1 MRLARRKKH
10 RAVEVPTHALNDI
23 MFFLLLFF
31 LIISTMA
38 SKLNSVKI
46 TLPSNNTDRQGEKGI
61 ELSINENKEYF
72 VGDKSVKLEDLTGF
86 LNKELESKKPEDRV
100 VALRIDKNLTVQD
113 LVDVLEI
120 GAKNKIRMYLR
131 TEKMPR

>member
-10 RAVEVPTHALNDI
+10 RAVEVPTQALNDI

>member
-1 MRLARRKKH
+1 
-10 RAVEVPTHALNDI
+10 

-38 SKLNSVKI
+38 AKLNSVKV
-46 TLPSNNTDRQGEKGI
+46 TLPSNQTDHQGPKSA

-72 VGDKSVKLEDLTGF
+72 LGEKPVKIEDLEAV
-86 LNKELESKKPEDRV
+86 LIKEFEGKKTEDRV
-100 VALRIDKNLTVQD
+100 IALRIDKNLTVQD

-120 GAKNKIRMYLR
+120 VGRQKIRPFLR
-131 TEKMPR
+131 TEKLAR

>member
-1 MRLARRKKH
+1 MRLERRKKH
-10 RAVEVPTHALNDI
+10 RSAEVPTHALNDI

-46 TLPSNNTDRQGEKGI
+46 TLPSNKTDRQGEKGI

-72 VGDKSVKLEDLTGF
+72 IDDRSIKLEDLPAA
-86 LNKELESKKPEDRV
+86 LNKELETKKPEDRV

-113 LVDVLEI
+113 FVDVLEI

-131 TEKMPR
+131 TEKLAQ